1 MMLAESP
8 LVRWTSGSFVSTA
21 LAVSALTG
29 HIIDSKKQ
37 KIAGQQLANS
47 SV

>member
-8 LVRWTSGSFVSTA
+8 LVRWNSAPFVSTA

-37 KIAGQQLANS
+37 KIDAQQLANS

>member
-8 LVRWTSGSFVSTA
+8 LVRWNSGSFVSTA

-29 HIIDSKKQ
+29 YINDSKKQ
-37 KIAGQQLANS
+37 KVDAQQLANT